1 MATPSTPCV
10 KDCHAGASLNLF
22 IFPGL
27 IETSMRLLAF
37 NGSPRKKWNTA
48 TLLKHALEGA
58 ESEGA
63 KTKLYHLYDLDFTGC
78 ISCFACKR
86 IGGKSYG
93 HCAVK
98 DDLAPIFAKIEKADA
113 ILIGSPIYLGIT
125 TGVTRCFL
133 ERLIYQ
139 YLVYDPERSS
149 LFGKKIRT
157 AFIYTAGATEEM
169 VRERGFD
176 RNVQG
181 TEMVMERIFGSCESF
196 FVTDTYQFN
205 DYAKYVSTAFNPEE
219 KKKRRDKQFPLDCKK
234 AYELGA
240 RLVKKEK

>member
-1 MATPSTPCV
+1 M
-10 KDCHAGASLNLF
+10 K
-22 IFPGL
+22 
-27 IETSMRLLAF
+27 LLAF

-48 TLLKHALEGA
+48 QLLEHALEGA

-63 KTKLYHLYDLDFTGC
+63 KTKLFHLYDLDFKGC

-86 IGGKSYG
+86 DGGKSYG

-98 DDLAPIFAKIEKADA
+98 DDLQPVLKKIEKADA

-133 ERLIYQ
+133 ERLIYP
-139 YLVYDPERSS
+139 YLVYDAERTS
-149 LFGKKIRT
+149 LFTKKIKT
-157 AFIYTAGATEEM
+157 AFIYTAGATDKMVQEM
-169 VRERGFD
+169 GID
-176 RNVQG
+176 RNVKG

-196 FVTDTYQFN
+196 FVTDTLQFN
-205 DYAKYVSTAFNPEE
+205 DYSKYVAPRFDPEA
-219 KKKRRDKQFPLDCKK
+219 KKERHREQFPLECKK

-240 RLVKKEK
+240 RLVRQAE